1 MTKSACIDS
10 KLYANLESRDTFARR
25 PLLRNAVNLIAHVHV
40 ASSCTIT
47 MVTDSSVSRIT
58 KYLMTILEHFCSV
71 DIMIRDGSGAA
82 VGQYALAEADSD
94 ADVDSNDSRRAVEVD
109 IEDAV
114 AGPDSD
120 SDATPTS

>member
-1 MTKSACIDS
+1 
-10 KLYANLESRDTFARR
+10 
-25 PLLRNAVNLIAHVHV
+25 
-40 ASSCTIT
+40 

-71 DIMIRDGSGAA
+71 DIMIRDGGGAA
-82 VGQYALAEADSD
+82 VGQYALAEADSDSD
-94 ADVDSNDSRRAVEVD
+94 ADVDSNDSRRAVE
-109 IEDAV
+109 DAI